1 LLFKDLNISIIGSD
15 PLGRLKGVGRSKAFD
30 AIGTIFAILSVIFV
44 TVINLKVKLF
54 FFFLISYF

>member
-1 LLFKDLNISIIGSD
+1 MLFKDLNISIIGSD

-44 TVINLKVKLF
+44 TVINLKIKI
-54 FFFLISYF
+54 FFLL